1 MEQKQGRILVVDDEP
16 SARELVRRRLEM
28 ERFEVILAED
38 GWEALRRIKEDQ
50 PDLVVLDMMMP
61 HLDGIAVIKRVR
73 EDPAIATL
81 PILMLTARDRA
92 VDKAFGLE
100 AGADDYLGKPFEW
113 PELLARVQSLL
124 RRSRKELA
132 STATED
138 KRGSIIAFLGAK
150 GGTGTTTI
158 AANVGV
164 ALAKS
169 GVATILAELAPF
181 RGTAAAVLGLTP
193 RRQVDRLPLTR
204 PDVITTRM
212 IEDTLLE
219 HGSGLRLLV
228 GPSGERELPTP
239 EGAAAVVEGL
249 RQLAQVVIADLGVI
263 TDALAQ
269 AGLQHANQVWI
280 VTEPETAS
288 VDRAGAVIQTLER
301 WGIRPKK
308 IALIANQTNPVMR
321 LGAAEIT
328 QATGR
333 EVLAAIPS
341 APQGFY
347 EAVRRGQPLIDL
359 APDLPASQA
368 ISALATAI
376 GAKPNW
382 FPTAPQIAVP
392 AAAPAAV
399 PSPA

>member
-1 MEQKQGRILVVDDEP
+1 MDHKQGRILVVDDEP

-50 PDLVVLDMMMP
+50 PDLVILDMMMP

-73 EDPAIATL
+73 EDPTVAAL

-124 RRSRKELA
+124 RRSRKEFA
-132 STATED
+132 STTGEEP
-138 KRGSIIAFLGAK
+138 RGSVVAFLGAK

-158 AANVGV
+158 AANVAV

-169 GVATILAELAPF
+169 GIGTILAELAPF
-181 RGTAAAVLGLTP
+181 RGTAASVLGLQA

-219 HGSGLRLLV
+219 HGSGSRLLV
-228 GPSGERELPTP
+228 
-239 EGAAAVVEGL
+239 
-249 RQLAQVVIADLGVI
+249 
-263 TDALAQ
+263 
-269 AGLQHANQVWI
+269 
-280 VTEPETAS
+280 
-288 VDRAGAVIQTLER
+288 
-301 WGIRPKK
+301 
-308 IALIANQTNPVMR
+308 
-321 LGAAEIT
+321 
-328 QATGR
+328 
-333 EVLAAIPS
+333 
-341 APQGFY
+341 
-347 EAVRRGQPLIDL
+347 DL
-359 APDLPASQA
+359 APDLPAAQA
-368 ISALATAI
+368 IAAIASSI

-382 FPTAPQIAVP
+382 FPTAPQVAV
-392 AAAPAAV
+392 PAAV

>member
-1 MEQKQGRILVVDDEP
+1 MEQCQGRILVVDDEP

-38 GWEALRRIKEDQ
+38 GWEALRRIKEDH

-61 HLDGIAVIKRVR
+61 HLDGIAVIKKVR
-73 EDPAIATL
+73 EDPAVASL

-124 RRSRKELA
+124 RRSRKEFA
-132 STATED
+132 ATAKEEP
-138 KRGSIIAFLGAK
+138 RGSVIAFLGAK

-158 AANVGV
+158 AANVAV

-169 GVATILAELAPF
+169 GIGTILAELAPF
-181 RGTAAAVLGLTP
+181 RGTAASVLGLQV
-193 RRQVDRLPLTR
+193 RRQVDRIPLTR
-204 PDVITTRM
+204 PEVITTRM

-228 GPSGERELPTP
+228 GPSGEREMPTG
-239 EGAAAVVEGL
+239 EGAAAVVDGL
-249 RQLAQVVIADLGVI
+249 RQLARIVVADLGPI
-263 TDALAQ
+263 TDTFAQ
-269 AGLQHANQVWI
+269 AGLQPATQVWV

-288 VDRAGAVIQTLER
+288 VERAGAVIQTLER

-321 LGAAEIT
+321 LGAAEIA

-333 EVLAAIPS
+333 EIFAAIPA

-347 EAVRRGQPLIDL
+347 EAVRRGQLLVDL
-359 APDLPASQA
+359 APNLPAAQA
-368 ISALATAI
+368 ISAIASSI

-382 FPTAPQIAVP
+382 FPAAPQIVVP
-392 AAAPAAV
+392 VPTQAAPMPV
-399 PSPA
+399 

>member
-1 MEQKQGRILVVDDEP
+1 MEQKHGRILVVDDEP

-73 EDPAIATL
+73 EDPAVATM

-113 PELLARVQSLL
+113 PELLARIQSLL
-124 RRSRKELA
+124 RRSRKEWA
-132 STATED
+132 GTAGQEQ
-138 KRGSIIAFLGAK
+138 RGSVIAFLGAK

-169 GVATILAELAPF
+169 GVGTILAELAPF
-181 RGTAAAVLGLTP
+181 RGTAASDFGLP
-193 RRQVDRLPLTR
+193 ARRQIDRLPLTR

-219 HGSGLRLLV
+219 HGSGLRFLV
-228 GPSGERELPTP
+228 GPSGERELSTP
-239 EGAAAVVEGL
+239 EGAAVVVDGL
-249 RQLAQVVIADLGVI
+249 RHLAQIVIADLGPI
-263 TDALAQ
+263 TDTFAQ
-269 AGLQHANQVWI
+269 AGLQ
-280 VTEPETAS
+280 
-288 VDRAGAVIQTLER
+288 R
-301 WGIRPKK
+301 
-308 IALIANQTNPVMR
+308 
-321 LGAAEIT
+321 
-328 QATGR
+328 
-333 EVLAAIPS
+333 
-341 APQGFY
+341 
-347 EAVRRGQPLIDL
+347 
-359 APDLPASQA
+359 ASQ
-368 ISALATAI
+368 
-376 GAKPNW
+376 
-382 FPTAPQIAVP
+382 V
-392 AAAPAAV
+392 
-399 PSPA
+399 